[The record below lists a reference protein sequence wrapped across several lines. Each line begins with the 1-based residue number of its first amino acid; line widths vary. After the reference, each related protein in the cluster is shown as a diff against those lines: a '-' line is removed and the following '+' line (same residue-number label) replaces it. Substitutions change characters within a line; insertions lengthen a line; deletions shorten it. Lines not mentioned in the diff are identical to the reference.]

1 MKSGLKKSLY
11 FGLAAVSVLAASS
24 LATTTASAKTYA
36 KVTSN
41 KTMTTAPET
50 RNVTTNGTNALYT
63 KAGTLRGARVV
74 ASKSTMAALGNS
86 NKSQNYFRAYQVAT
100 TNRGSVYYKIVSFD
114 GKYRGWI
121 YGGKSTTAFGGG
133 INAANTMTSADK
145 PATTSGYTLV
155 DATKN
160 TLWVNPSYSQYKAQK
175 ADMSG
180 YTAGDTF
187 TVTDAATKTREGWLY
202 YKVVD
207 DKNANVTGWVY
218 ADGLKSTENSITVNY
233 VDLSTNKS
241 VGTLNMPFSTYATS
255 ATASSANLTTGTA
268 FSAILKAIPTGYAA
282 SNTDNNSS
290 ASFAS
295 LSSATTAPAGST
307 VTFYVKSSTAATTGK
322 TSTITINLHTTDGK
336 ILTTQLL
343 PADQTK
349 LQTVASE
356 AKYQVASGATVSA
369 ATIKAILTE
378 AGLTSFTVNGQK
390 YELATT
396 GTADATATTGNN
408 PTVSTTALY
417 NAVN

>member
-50 RNVTTNGTNALYT
+50 RNVTANGTNALYT

-86 NKSQNYFRAYQVAT
+86 KKSQNYFRAYQVAT

-121 YGGKSTTAFGGG
+121 YGGKTTTAFGGG
-133 INAANTMTSADK
+133 ITSADTMTAAAK
-145 PATTSGYTLV
+145 PTTTTGYTLV

-160 TLWVNPSYSQYKAQK
+160 TLWVNPSYSQYKAKK

-218 ADGLKSTENSITVNY
+218 ADGLKSTANSVTVNY
-233 VDLSTNKS
+233 VDLATTKS
-241 VGTLNMPFSTYATS
+241 VGTLNMPFGTYATS
-255 ATASSANLTTGTA
+255 ATAASANLTTGTA
-268 FSAILKAIPTGYAA
+268 FSAILKGIPTGYVAA
-282 SNTDNNSS
+282 NTANNSS

-295 LSSATTAPAGST
+295 LSSASTAPAGST
-307 VTFYVKSSTAATTGK
+307 VTFYVNSSSSTTANKTT
-322 TSTITINLHTTDGK
+322 TITINLHTAANAGDK
-336 ILTTQLL
+336 IISLSN
-343 PADQTK
+343 D
-349 LQTVASE
+349 QTVALRAIASQ
-356 AKYQVASGATVSA
+356 AKYQVAAGSAISADTVKS
-369 ATIKAILTE
+369 ILE
-378 AGLTSFTVNGQK
+378 SAGLLTVGN
-390 YELATT
+390 YTYT
-396 GTADATATTGNN
+396 GIDAATATTGSN
-408 PTVSTTALY
+408 PTITVTARY
-417 NAVN
+417 ATK

>member
-24 LATTTASAKTYA
+24 IATTTASAKTYA

-145 PATTSGYTLV
+145 PAVTSGYTLV

-160 TLWVNPSYSQYKAQK
+160 TLWVNPSYSQYKAKK

-307 VTFYVKSSTAATTGK
+307 VTFYVKSSTAATTNK
-322 TSTITINLHTTDGK
+322 TSQITVNLVDENGNGLTSLLSTAQRTSLKNAGTD
-336 ILTTQLL
+336 TQ
-343 PADQTK
+343 
-349 LQTVASE
+349 
-356 AKYQVASGATVSA
+356 YQVTPGATVSA
-369 ATIKAILTE
+369 ATIQSIVE
-378 AGLTSFTVNGQK
+378 QAGLTSFTANGKTYTFKSATPVTSGTGSNVTVN
-390 YELATT
+390 
-396 GTADATATTGNN
+396 ATATYS
-408 PTVSTTALY
+408 VK
-417 NAVN
+417 